1 MACIVLSTI
10 VQLYCGGPFYWWRLL
25 EYAEKTTDLPQ
36 VTDKLY
42 HIMLYQVHL
51 AWAEFELNTTTIWS
65 RPRRPAGH
73 WQTLS
78 YNIVECT
85 VDHHNLNPNPEFLL
99 IITTYIRMLDY
110 DWLIAVIFFTNSGLA
125 LWICRIFTSCRCIC
139 IRFNFFSWYLPFL
152 PFTETL
158 VTKFVKRYQLC
169 VLCNNRI
176 CRFYPS
182 PKRL

>member
-1 MACIVLSTI
+1 MFVFSFVFLLTMACIVLSTI

-110 DWLIAVIFFTNSGLA
+110 DWLIAVIFLKIQA
-125 LWICRIFTSCRCIC
+125 LHCEFAE
-139 IRFNFFSWYLPFL
+139 FL
-152 PFTETL
+152 L
-158 VTKFVKRYQLC
+158 HVGVFV
-169 VLCNNRI
+169 
-176 CRFYPS
+176 
-182 PKRL
+182 